1 MTKKKQVKQANQSSD
16 NGTQAT
22 SKADKLYHVIILTL
36 AGVLM
41 FVGVMSLVQA
51 DPIVRYTLASVVVF
65 FIVKDLFRS

>member
-1 MTKKKQVKQANQSSD
+1 MTKQVKKQEAKQQS
-16 NGTQAT
+16 N
-22 SKADKLYHVIILTL
+22 KADKLYHVIILAL

-51 DPIVRYTLASVVVF
+51 DPVVRYTLASVVVF

>member
-1 MTKKKQVKQANQSSD
+1 MTKQKKAKQSNQSND
-16 NGTQAT
+16 NGTT
-22 SKADKLYHVIILTL
+22 SKADKLYHVIILAL

>member
-1 MTKKKQVKQANQSSD
+1 MTKKKQVKQANQSNDS
-16 NGTQAT
+16 GI
-22 SKADKLYHVIILTL
+22 SKADKLYHVIILAL

>member
-1 MTKKKQVKQANQSSD
+1 MTKEAKQVKKANQSND
-16 NGTQAT
+16 NGSS
-22 SKADKLYHVIILTL
+22 SKADKLYHVIILAL

-51 DPIVRYTLASVVVF
+51 DPIVRYTIAGVVVF